1 MSTASFLTSASICF
15 WSCRTKWGWSNKSP
29 ECTELSRGA
38 FYCKWV
44 QHFIF
49 KKKNVLS
56 LLSKVKLHSL
66 ASKSHTS
73 MAVFI
78 PILYVHTIFWCYYSW
93 LIRFIQAVL
102 RLSKEFGNT
111 CLWIHSN
118 WKVKWENFEDCH
130 TPRRLSFDLI
140 AHLEMEMV
148 PKTLDVED
156 GSYQIYQY

>member
-1 MSTASFLTSASICF
+1 MLLVISLGSGPSEAGATKALSVLNWVGVHFIANEFNISFL
-15 WSCRTKWGWSNKSP
+15 
-29 ECTELSRGA
+29 
-38 FYCKWV
+38 
-44 QHFIF
+44 

-118 WKVKWENFEDCH
+118 WKVKWENLS
-130 TPRRLSFDLI
+130 RKRLSFDLI

>member
-1 MSTASFLTSASICF
+1 M
-15 WSCRTKWGWSNKSP
+15 WGWSNKSP

-38 FYCKWV
+38 FYCKWI

-49 KKKNVLS
+49 KKQNVLS

-66 ASKSHTS
+66 ALKSHMS

-111 CLWIHSN
+111 CLRIHSN
-118 WKVKWENFEDCH
+118 WKVKWENLS
-130 TPRRLSFDLI
+130 RKRLSFDLI
-140 AHLEMEMV
+140 AHLEMEIVLKMLEVEVLKTAAIKFININKIMLPNYTMV
-148 PKTLDVED
+148 LLHIPK
-156 GSYQIYQY
+156 